1 MLDIIRFYTREA
13 GVRGL
18 ERAISKILR
27 KIVRQ
32 QCEREDEMAAKA
44 AQAGTEE
51 VKSTKVRVRKV
62 RVTPKNLHDYLGV
75 RKFTYGVAPT
85 EARVGQVNGLA
96 WTSVGGDTLAVEAVC
111 FPGRGNVVRT
121 GSLGDVMKES
131 VQAALSVV
139 RARAAKLGIDPE
151 IFAKTDWHIHFPEGA
166 VPKDGPSAG
175 AAITTALASAMT
187 GIAVRSD
194 IAMTGEITL
203 RGEVLEIGGLKEKLL
218 AAVRAGIKKVLIP
231 EENVK
236 DLEEVPDNVKQA
248 VEIVPVRWIDKVLE
262 EALVSKPTPL
272 EPKKDKEV
280 VADVVAQAQDSDS
293 GEPTTAGGHCNC

>member
-1 MLDIIRFYTREA
+1 MKHITFMCSTSGAEVTPAAVAEKDAHWRIYGTEKEMLKAFVKTVDHYDIDILASYGLVSVDLPLLFDRIRENEVENWWRIGRLKRNGLPKQMRLNGLKKTEAEITQEAVLDIIRFYTREA

-51 VKSTKVRVRKV
+51 SKSAKVRVRKV

-139 RARAAKLGIDPE
+139 RARATKLGIDPE

-175 AAITTALASAMT
+175 AAITY
-187 GIAVRSD
+187 
-194 IAMTGEITL
+194 
-203 RGEVLEIGGLKEKLL
+203 
-218 AAVRAGIKKVLIP
+218 AAR
-231 EENVK
+231 
-236 DLEEVPDNVKQA
+236 
-248 VEIVPVRWIDKVLE
+248 
-262 EALVSKPTPL
+262 
-272 EPKKDKEV
+272 
-280 VADVVAQAQDSDS
+280 
-293 GEPTTAGGHCNC
+293 